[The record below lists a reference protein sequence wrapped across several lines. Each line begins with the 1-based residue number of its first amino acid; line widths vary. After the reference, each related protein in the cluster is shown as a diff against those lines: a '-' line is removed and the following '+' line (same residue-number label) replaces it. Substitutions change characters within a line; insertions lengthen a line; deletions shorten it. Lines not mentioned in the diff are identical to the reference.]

1 MNQKILRQY
10 RDLVKEVEE
19 LKNRTLEAQKLSSM
33 QVIKDSVSGSN
44 PHFPYQKNIFTI
56 EGLEQINSRRK
67 KILQKRIE
75 RCERLKLE
83 IEEFIDAIEDSKT
96 RRVFHLRYIR
106 GCSWEKISRILGGW
120 DESYARKIHDRW
132 WLKNT

>member
-1 MNQKILRQY
+1 MNQKTLRQY
-10 RDLVKEVEE
+10 RDLVKEIEE
-19 LKNRTLEAQKLSSM
+19 LKNRISEAQKLSSA
-33 QVIKDSVSGSN
+33 QVVKDSVSGSN

-67 KILQKRIE
+67 KILQKRIW

-83 IEEFIDAIEDSKT
+83 IEEFIDTIEDSKT
-96 RRVFHLRYIR
+96 RRVFWLRYIH
-106 GCSWEKISRILGGW
+106 GCSWEKISRMLGGW

>member
-1 MNQKILRQY
+1 MNQKTIRQY
-10 RDLVKEVEE
+10 RDLVKEIEE
-19 LKNRTLEAQKLSSM
+19 LKNRISEVQKLSSV
-33 QVIKDSVSGSN
+33 QVVKDSVSGSN

-67 KILQKRIE
+67 KILQKRIW

-83 IEEFIDAIEDSKT
+83 IEEFIDTIEDSKT
-96 RRVFHLRYIR
+96 RRVFQLRYIY
-106 GCSWEKISRILGGW
+106 GCGWEKISRMLGGW

>member
-1 MNQKILRQY
+1 MNQKTLIQY
-10 RDLVKEVEE
+10 QNLVKEIEE
-19 LKNRTLEAQKLSSM
+19 LKNRISEVQKLSSA
-33 QVIKDSVSGSN
+33 QVVKDSVSGSN
-44 PHFPYQKNIFTI
+44 PHFPYQKNIFAI
-56 EGLEQINSRRK
+56 EGIEQTNSRQQ

-83 IEEFIDAIEDSKT
+83 IEEFIDTIEDSKT
-96 RRVFHLRYIR
+96 RRVFWLRYIH
-106 GCSWEKISRILGGW
+106 GYSWERVSRALGGW

>member
-1 MNQKILRQY
+1 MNPKILRQY
-10 RDLVKEVEE
+10 RDLVKEIEE
-19 LKNRTLEAQKLSSM
+19 LKNRISEAQKLSS
-33 QVIKDSVSGSN
+33 QVVKDSVSGSN

-56 EGLEQINSRRK
+56 EGIEQTNSRQQ

-83 IEEFIDAIEDSKT
+83 IEEFIDTIEDSKT
-96 RRVFHLRYIR
+96 RRVFWLRYIR
-106 GCSWEKISRILGGW
+106 GCSWEKISRMLGGW

>member
-1 MNQKILRQY
+1 MNPKILRQY
-10 RDLVKEVEE
+10 RDLVKEIEE
-19 LKNRTLEAQKLSSM
+19 LKNRISEAQKLSS
-33 QVIKDSVSGSN
+33 QVVKDSVSGSN
-44 PHFPYQKNIFTI
+44 PHFPYEKNIFTI
-56 EGLEQINSRRK
+56 EGIEQTNSRQQ

-83 IEEFIDAIEDSKT
+83 IEEFIDTIEDSKT
-96 RRVFHLRYIR
+96 RRVFWLRYIR
-106 GCSWEKISRILGGW
+106 GCSWEKISRMLGGW